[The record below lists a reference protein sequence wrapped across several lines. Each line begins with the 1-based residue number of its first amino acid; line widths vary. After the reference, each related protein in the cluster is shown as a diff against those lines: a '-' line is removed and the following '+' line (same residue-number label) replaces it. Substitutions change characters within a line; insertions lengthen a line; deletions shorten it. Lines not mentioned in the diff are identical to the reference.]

1 MTRRPESDAGSAPG
15 TPVPGRRRH
24 RLRRIA
30 AAVATGAMALVA
42 GAVAVAVVSAVSTGV
57 PSAAPHPVQ
66 HDAPT
71 TTAPDAPAVA
81 TAPPGTTLVA
91 TTDGAIPGYP
101 APGAPSDM
109 TVPGTWF
116 RYRSVLPVIAARPGW
131 LEVRLAQR
139 PNGSTARRPGSSR
152 AT

>member
-42 GAVAVAVVSAVSTGV
+42 GAVAVAVVSAVS
-57 PSAAPHPVQ
+57 
-66 HDAPT
+66 
-71 TTAPDAPAVA
+71 
-81 TAPPGTTLVA
+81 
-91 TTDGAIPGYP
+91 TDGAIPGYP